1 MYQEI
6 LKQKIDLGLRKPFK
20 KQTREKL
27 QKLNDMDYIYGAM
40 SLEGMAYSRKEIETM
55 MQGEMPKEASLKECV
70 LVKNY
75 MNTLELMR
83 DLLSLKNSLDKR
95 LLLKLHSSLTGKTTG
110 FRKTNPVMEAFDYMP
125 PDHSEVE
132 SGLNKIFQA
141 AYKSGSNVIHS
152 ASRIH
157 CGILAL
163 HPFDTYS
170 EVMARMA
177 MNYYLE
183 EKGFLPVALG
193 YNYKE
198 YTKTMIECLKDQDDV
213 LFFWG
218 LERAVYNKLT
228 QAIQIVENDEAE
240 AEDKE
245 ALAGED
251 TWK

>member
-20 KQTREKL
+20 RETREKI

-40 SLEGMAYSRKEIETM
+40 ALEGMAYSRREIAVM
-55 MQGEMPKEASLKECV
+55 MTGEMPKDASLKECV

-95 LLLKLHSSLTGKTTG
+95 LLLKLHSSLIGKPTG
-110 FRKTNPVMEAFDYMP
+110 FRKSNLAMEDFDYVP
-125 PDHSEVE
+125 PDHAKVE
-132 SGLNKIFQA
+132 DGLSKIFQT
-141 AYKSGSNVIHS
+141 AYRSGSNAIRS

-193 YNYKE
+193 YNHAE
-198 YTKTMIECLKDQDDV
+198 YRKTMIECLKDQDDK
-213 LFFWG
+213 LFLWG
-218 LERAVYNKLT
+218 LERAVYNKLV
-228 QAIQIVENDEAE
+228 QVIQIVETDEAE
-240 AEDKE
+240 AEEQK
-245 ALAGED
+245 GESG
-251 TWK
+251 K

>member
-20 KQTREKL
+20 RETREKI

-40 SLEGMAYSRKEIETM
+40 SLEGMAYSREEIEAM
-55 MQGEMPKEASLKECV
+55 MLGEMPKDASLKECV
-70 LVKNY
+70 LVKNC

-95 LLLKLHSSLTGKTTG
+95 LLLKLHSSLMGKPIG
-110 FRKTNPVMEAFDYMP
+110 FRKSNSVMEAFDYTP
-125 PDHSEVE
+125 PDYSEVE
-132 SGLNKIFQA
+132 NGLNKLFQT
-141 AYKSGSNVIHS
+141 AYRSGSNAIHS

-170 EVMARMA
+170 EVMARIA

-193 YNYKE
+193 YNHRE
-198 YTKTMIECLKDQDDV
+198 YMKTMIECLKDQDDK

-218 LERAVYNKLT
+218 LERAVYNKLI
-228 QAIQIVENDEAE
+228 QVIQIVETDEAE
-240 AEDKE
+240 AEEKSHKSE
-245 ALAGED
+245 
-251 TWK
+251 K